1 MLKSL
6 LATVRRDLL
15 LALRQKM
22 DVVNTLLF
30 FVVVVTIVPLGVG
43 ADQSLLRS
51 IAPGVVW
58 VAALL
63 AAMLSLPRLFT
74 SDLSDGTLEQ
84 MLLSTEPLS
93 MIALGKIIAH
103 WLLTGV
109 PVTMI
114 AALLAMMFDLRAD
127 ALRCLIPSLAV
138 GTPVLSCIGA
148 VGAALTLS
156 VRGANVLISLLVL
169 PLYIP
174 VLILGAG
181 AVGTVTSGLDSTPYL
196 LLLIALSLVS
206 LVLTPWVVAAALRI
220 AVE

>member
-6 LATVRRDLL
+6 LATMRRDLL

-22 DVVNTLLF
+22 DIANTLLF

-43 ADQSLLRS
+43 ADQALLRS

-58 VAALL
+58 IAALL

-103 WLLTGV
+103 WLLTGL
-109 PVTMI
+109 PVTLI
-114 AALLAMMFDLRAD
+114 AVLLAVMFDLRSD
-127 ALRCLIPSLAV
+127 ALRCLVASLAV

-181 AVGTVTSGLDSTPYL
+181 AVGTVAGGLDATPYL